1 MYLVKKLQ
9 VEVDSEWTVQPML
22 FKGQLYVCKYKM
34 EYYSV
39 KKKGNPVICDNMD
52 EPGKHYSKG
61 NKSEREWKIVND
73 PLICGIL
80 KSQTYSN
87 RE

>member
-1 MYLVKKLQ
+1 M
-9 VEVDSEWTVQPML
+9 DSEWTVQPML

-39 KKKGNPVICDNMD
+39 KKKKGNPAICDNMD

-61 NKSEREWKIVND
+61 NKSERE
-73 PLICGIL
+73 
-80 KSQTYSN
+80 
-87 RE
+87 

>member
-1 MYLVKKLQ
+1 
-9 VEVDSEWTVQPML
+9 
-22 FKGQLYVCKYKM
+22 M

-39 KKKGNPVICDNMD
+39 KKKKKGNPAICDNMD